1 MSFSIEHHGFS
12 WYTGTL
18 VKTPFY
24 NNLTYWCLDS
34 LKILFFIYFFSTD
47 VYWHFSFNL
56 FLTAVGVL
64 NVNND
69 QQTIRQERKR
79 FHLKPTGT
87 ISGNKKLSWSHSRAL
102 SRLLIL
108 RNRNLPQFS
117 EIPRCPF
124 ICSYHPGIEG
134 LPFTLLRRRCY
145 RVNVKRFRTFSL
157 PRGHPGALLF
167 SSTSLGFAERKTK
180 FSAMRYC

>member
-1 MSFSIEHHGFS
+1 MSITTTS
-12 WYTGTL
+12 
-18 VKTPFY
+18 P
-24 NNLTYWCLDS
+24 
-34 LKILFFIYFFSTD
+34 STD
-47 VYWHFSFNL
+47 
-56 FLTAVGVL
+56 
-64 NVNND
+64 
-69 QQTIRQERKR
+69 QQRKR

-87 ISGNKKLSWSHSRAL
+87 ISGNKKLSWSHSGAL

-167 SSTSLGFAERKTK
+167 SCTSLGFAGRKTK